1 MQSKSTI
8 SCDTNLKDW
17 IDFTLQPEGSVKPED
32 KWLTIPELC
41 NLLRCSE
48 PSIYRKL
55 KSGNL
60 NYSKPAGVMVW
71 ISDLARYVVKTTSF
85 NKAS

>member
-1 MQSKSTI
+1 MQSKSAI
-8 SCDTNLKDW
+8 SYDANLKDW
-17 IDFTLQPEGSVKPED
+17 IDYTLQPKECSKPED
-32 KWLTIPELC
+32 KWLTIPDLC

-55 KSGNL
+55 KAGTL
-60 NYSKPAGVMVW
+60 KYSKPAGVMVW
-71 ISDLARYVVKTTSF
+71 LSDVAKFVIQKESH

>member
-1 MQSKSTI
+1 MQAKNATSY
-8 SCDTNLKDW
+8 DNNLKDW
-17 IDFTLQPEGSVKPED
+17 IDFILQPEGNEKPND
-32 KWLTIPELC
+32 KWLTIADLC
-41 NLLRCSE
+41 SLLRCSE
-48 PSIYRKL
+48 PSIYRKI

-71 ISDLARYVVKTTSF
+71 LSDVAKFVIQKESY